1 MKALSVAWPVVGVCA
16 ALACGQPQTPVPVV
30 GVETDVSQLA
40 GEWTGEYASV
50 ESGRRGSIVFHLR
63 AGADTARG
71 DVLMAPMW
79 AGRGPAE
86 QVPPTGMPATPT
98 TQMLRIEFVRV
109 AGGEVSGLLAPYT
122 DPTCGCTLRTT
133 FVGRLRADTLEGTYT
148 SLHKQ
153 TGERQ
158 SGRWRVVRE
167 RS

>member
-1 MKALSVAWPVVGVCA
+1 MKSFPAVWTAVCA
-16 ALACGQPQTPVPVV
+16 VVVSSCGQPQTPVPVI
-30 GVETDVSQLA
+30 GVERDVSELA
-40 GEWTGEYASV
+40 GDWTGEYSSV
-50 ESGRRGSIVFHLR
+50 ESGRRGSIVFHLS

-79 AGRGPAE
+79 PA
-86 QVPPTGMPATPT
+86 QPPVAMAPPGQPPMPT
-98 TQMLRIEFVRV
+98 TQTLRIEFVRV
-109 AGGEVSGLLAPYT
+109 AGGEVNGLLAPYT

-158 SGRWRVVRE
+158 SGRWRVVRD
-167 RS
+167 RP